1 MRIAAIFSDH
11 MVLQRDKEGFFF
23 GETDREGTLSVTIDN
38 ISIEERVEKGAF
50 SLSMPSHKAGGPYI
64 MTIVMKYDDGSEEEK
79 IINDIYFGEV
89 WIVNG
94 QSNIEFEIQNAEGGS
109 FELETADLPEIR
121 YFKSIKAPVVDDA
134 LLEAEKS
141 LHWKPLQNGDFR
153 DMSGVGYFF
162 AKKLHE
168 ELNKGLSKDVPGLVI
183 GMVDCYQGGSS
194 ISCWLSKD
202 SLLKYPEGKLYMDE
216 FEEAIKGQTEE
227 DYERLLNAY
236 NNLVQEHL
244 EKAAK
249 AKANNPD
256 ITPEE
261 LAAVAGDYPWPPP
274 AGLKSA
280 FRPCGLY
287 HTMIERIAPFASR
300 GLIYYQG
307 EEDAGRHER
316 YRVLLEELIDLYRES
331 FRDGDLPMV
340 IIQLPMFI
348 GRGAEDTREW
358 AMIRKAQE
366 EAVDSKEGTYLVNLI
381 DCGEYDNVHPV
392 DKKTPGERTAVRVL
406 KDIYGSNEGALEPV
420 FKKVSVIDGG
430 YKIEFENTYG
440 KLILSDNKLIDLRK
454 EGEVYTGP
462 EHIYGFE
469 IRVKCTEDYH
479 PADASIS
486 GDAVI
491 IKTTE
496 EVSELRY
503 GFFNYGKVNLYNDRM
518 LPVRPFDYLL

>member
-1 MRIAAIFSDH
+1 
-11 MVLQRDKEGFFF
+11 
-23 GETDREGTLSVTIDN
+23 
-38 ISIEERVEKGAF
+38 
-50 SLSMPSHKAGGPYI
+50 
-64 MTIVMKYDDGSEEEK
+64 
-79 IINDIYFGEV
+79 
-89 WIVNG
+89 
-94 QSNIEFEIQNAEGGS
+94 
-109 FELETADLPEIR
+109 
-121 YFKSIKAPVVDDA
+121 
-134 LLEAEKS
+134 
-141 LHWKPLQNGDFR
+141 
-153 DMSGVGYFF
+153 
-162 AKKLHE
+162 
-168 ELNKGLSKDVPGLVI
+168 
-183 GMVDCYQGGSS
+183 
-194 ISCWLSKD
+194 
-202 SLLKYPEGKLYMDE
+202 
-216 FEEAIKGQTEE
+216 
-227 DYERLLNAY
+227 
-236 NNLVQEHL
+236 
-244 EKAAK
+244 
-249 AKANNPD
+249 
-256 ITPEE
+256 
-261 LAAVAGDYPWPPP
+261 
-274 AGLKSA
+274 
-280 FRPCGLY
+280 
-287 HTMIERIAPFASR
+287 MIERIAPFASR

-331 FRDGDLPMV
+331 FRDSELPMV

-392 DKKTPGERTAVRVL
+392 DKKTPGERTAVRVM
-406 KDIYGSNEGALEPV
+406 KDIYGSNEGALEPE

-491 IKTTE
+491 IKTSE